1 MFLSL
6 EEYPTVDTIIKPPD
20 SDPTSVNDR
29 EHIEAVLKLKPTGY
43 LLKPAVKQRRLE
55 AVGKAI
61 L

>member
-1 MFLSL
+1 M
-6 EEYPTVDTIIKPPD
+6 DTIIKPPD